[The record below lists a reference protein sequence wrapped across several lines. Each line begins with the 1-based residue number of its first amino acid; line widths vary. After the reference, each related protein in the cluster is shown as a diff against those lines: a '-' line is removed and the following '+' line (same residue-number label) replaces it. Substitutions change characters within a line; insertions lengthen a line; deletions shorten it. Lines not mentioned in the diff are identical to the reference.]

1 LRKLAVAIIGLF
13 IWSMT
18 GLAFA
23 DNVTIE
29 VIQAP
34 AANSVLR
41 GDDPFLI
48 TMQASADST
57 LKSFQLYIT
66 PDEPARQGMNV
77 NGGWAG
83 GFWSAGTT
91 ASSTLS
97 LHWNTKTVTPYNGLY
112 KVVGTAESHLNGTRT
127 IQLGG
132 YAVDNLPSVVSGL
145 DSEIESGAP
154 YMSWKANNEVDLIG
168 YHIYRAVGS
177 AEYENIGVT
186 NTTTYADKE
195 APKGVQVKYYVVAV
209 RRSVVAT
216 DGWIESAPSKAT
228 SFFIPLPQSNAQ
240 ATISAP
246 QEAPAPPPVPNVE
259 ARPAGKIVHNGFGEL
274 LPYGTLD
281 ESQPEVPAPL
291 SEQEGPAIF
300 QPRVQ
305 SSSPA
310 LPQVYKPPFFAA
322 ALLMIAAAAHIGR
335 LAISMFVGGENA
347 SPSDERPIEPASSF

>member
-1 LRKLAVAIIGLF
+1 VRKLTVAIIGLF

-48 TMQASADST
+48 TMKASADST
-57 LKSFQLYIT
+57 LKSFYLYIT
-66 PDEPARQGMNV
+66 PDEPGRQGMKV

-83 GFWSAGTT
+83 GSWSAGTT

-112 KVVGTAESHLNGTRT
+112 KVVGTAESHLSGTKA
-127 IQLGG
+127 IQLAG
-132 YAVDNLPSVVSGL
+132 YAVDNPPSVVSGL
-145 DSEIESGAP
+145 DSGIKSGAP
-154 YMSWKANNEVDLIG
+154 YMSWNANNEVDLIG

-186 NTTTYADKE
+186 TTTAYADKE
-195 APKGVQVKYYVVAV
+195 APKGVQIKYYVVAV

-240 ATISAP
+240 ATVSAP
-246 QEAPAPPPVPNVE
+246 QEAPAPPPIPNVE
-259 ARPAGKIVHNGFGEL
+259 ARPPGKVVHRGFEEL
-274 LPYGTLD
+274 LPY
-281 ESQPEVPAPL
+281 ESLGDYQPEAPAPL
-291 SEQEGPAIF
+291 SVEEGPAILL
-300 QPRVQ
+300 PGLQ
-305 SSSPA
+305 SPPPIS
-310 LPQVYKPPFFAA
+310 LPQVYKPPFFAG

-335 LAISMFVGGENA
+335 LAISVFVGGEKK
-347 SPSDERPIEPASSF
+347 PTDGRPIEPASSL